1 MRIVVVGASAAG
13 LLASL
18 LLARTGLDVVVLDRD
33 PVDPA
38 PDVESAA
45 AVAFRPAAPQIVQP
59 HVVLS
64 LCHQLLR
71 KWLPDVYDGLLA
83 AGVAPAPLATQMP
96 PSLPDHSAWPGDERL
111 TLLMTRRSTFDWVLR
126 RAAVAQARLS
136 ICDGVQVTGLLVR
149 AGQRP
154 HITGVST
161 DAGEFRADLV
171 VDTTGRRSSIDH
183 WLAAVNAQ
191 QTATRWAECGLAYYS
206 RHYLLRT
213 SASLPGAPT
222 TRVVAGLDEF
232 TIGLW
237 GADNA
242 TMVLALAP
250 LVEDKRFRSVANAE
264 VFTAVVRTVPLYAA
278 WLEVLEPISKIFPM
292 GGLHNTMRRLVI
304 NGSPVVTGL
313 HAIGDAVCTTNPTL
327 SRGLSLAMHSA
338 VNLVNALDQYGENWN
353 DLALALDHHAGE
365 HVEPFY
371 TEQATTD
378 AARLAALRHTILG
391 APPPP
396 PSNYPDR
403 VTHAQLRTAAPFDPM
418 VFRAFWKIMG
428 MVCRPDDVYT
438 DPAVVAR
445 THEIIRHHGSSPVIA
460 QPSREQLTAAL
471 TM

>member
-18 LLARTGLDVVVLDRD
+18 LLARARHDVVVLDQD

-45 AVAFRPAAPQIVQP
+45 AMAFRPAAPQIVQP

-64 LCHQLLR
+64 LCHELVRQ
-71 KWLPDVYDGLLA
+71 WLPDVYDELLT
-83 AGVAPAPLATQMP
+83 AGVAQAPLSTQMP
-96 PSLPDHSAWPGDERL
+96 PSLPDRTAWPGDERL

-126 RAAVAQARLS
+126 RAAVAQTGLTVRDR
-136 ICDGVQVTGLLVR
+136 IHVTGLLAR

-171 VDTTGRRSSIDH
+171 VDTTGRRSLIDR
-183 WLAAVNAQ
+183 WLAAVEGPR
-191 QTATRWAECGLAYYS
+191 TAIHWAECGPAYYS
-206 RHYLLRT
+206 RHYRLRT
-213 SASLPGAPT
+213 STALPGPPT

-232 TIGLW
+232 TIGIW

-242 TMVLALAP
+242 TMVLAVVP
-250 LVEDKRFRSVANAE
+250 LVEDKRFRSVANAD

-278 WLEVLEPISKIFPM
+278 WLGMLEPISPIFPM
-292 GGLHNTMRRLVI
+292 GGLHNTIRRLVVD
-304 NGSPVVTGL
+304 GSPVVTGF

-327 SRGLSLAMHSA
+327 SRATHSA
-338 VNLVNALDQYGENWN
+338 VNLVSTLDQYGENWS
-353 DLALALDHHAGE
+353 DLALALDQHVGE

-371 TEQATTD
+371 VDQATTD

-391 APPPP
+391 TPPPP
-396 PSNYPDR
+396 PPNHPDR
-403 VTHAQLRTAAPFDPM
+403 VTHTQLRTAAPFDPI

-438 DPAVVAR
+438 DPAIVAR
-445 THEIIRHHGSSPVIA
+445 THEIIRDQGSGPQIA
-460 QPSREQLTAAL
+460 QPSRQQLTAAL
-471 TM
+471 TASS